1 MAKKYELIYEET
13 EAETGREFFIDPE
26 VDDGYLIP
34 YCSGCA
40 ALQVSA
46 GCGMRKVQGTENYCS
61 RCGAEL
67 PPAGFE
73 D

>member
-1 MAKKYELIYEET
+1 MSKKYELVYEET
-13 EAETGREFFIDPE
+13 EAETGREYFTDPE
-26 VDDGYLIP
+26 EDDNAP

-40 ALQVSA
+40 GLQVSA
-46 GCGMRKVQGTENYCS
+46 GRGMRRVQGTENYCS

-73 D
+73 G